1 MTLKFVI
8 LLLISYAVGGAWS
21 AVPLGGNTEKGRQL
35 FASDFRMYTDI
46 VNRCMYMYNTYMY
59 ALYSVYTI
67 T

>member
-35 FASDFRMYTDI
+35 FASDFLMYTDA
-46 VNRCMYMYNTYMY
+46 CTYSTCIH
-59 ALYSVYTI
+59 AQHVLL
-67 T
+67 